1 MVIRNE
7 GGNHSSRHG
16 AVLLCSFFPFKMNK
30 KIKTRLTVMAKITMY
45 LDSKGETVDCF
56 VDYDPD
62 KIFLREY
69 VDTKNV

>member
-1 MVIRNE
+1 
-7 GGNHSSRHG
+7 
-16 AVLLCSFFPFKMNK
+16 
-30 KIKTRLTVMAKITMY
+30 MAKITMY

-69 VDTKNV
+69 VDTKNVWSRRVRRDVGLTFL